1 MGEKTG
7 RKKVVIILENL
18 RRGGIEIAAVR
29 FFELLDSEKYETT
42 FLLRNLQHYDNS
54 MVRILEKNGA
64 NIIVKPK
71 ECSGYLKDYLFFK
84 KLFKKEKY
92 DIVHAHQLFYNGI
105 IMRAAYKAGVGKRI
119 AHSHATEENC
129 VMGKVKKTVSDIY
142 RAVMRV
148 VIKRYA
154 TDIVG
159 CSEKAGEY
167 MCGKRL
173 FRERGTVLPN
183 YVNTDEYS
191 FNAERRLQK
200 RRELGITNELLV
212 GHTGSIYWIKNQTFL
227 VSLLA
232 RLLELRPDARLML
245 VGEETDGG
253 ETRALAEKL
262 NVADKVMFMGSR
274 DDIPDLLCAMDIFMF
289 PSRFEALPIAPIEA
303 QAAGLP
309 CIVSTGVPEEI
320 KVTDSF
326 ARLSLDAPAEQ
337 WIEKIAEFSAF
348 DRTKSDLTELKARY
362 SAQSIARKLNALYES

>member
-1 MGEKTG
+1 MGEKKG
-7 RKKVVIILENL
+7 KKKVVIVLDNL
-18 RRGGIEIAAVR
+18 RRGGIEIAALR
-29 FFELLDSEKYETT
+29 FFELLDSEEYEAT
-42 FLLRNLQHYDNS
+42 FLLRNLLHYDES
-54 MVRILEKNGA
+54 MVKILEKRRA
-64 NIIVKPK
+64 KIIVKP
-71 ECSGYLKDYLFFK
+71 ESFNSYLKDYFFFK

-148 VIKRYA
+148 VIKKYA

-191 FNAERRLQK
+191 FNAERRLQ
-200 RRELGITNELLV
+200 RRKELGITNELLV

-245 VGEETDGG
+245 VGEENDGG
-253 ETRALAEKL
+253 ETRALAERL

>member
-1 MGEKTG
+1 MGEKKG
-7 RKKVVIILENL
+7 KKKVVIVLDNL
-18 RRGGIEIAAVR
+18 RRGGIEIAALR
-29 FFELLDSEKYETT
+29 FFELLDSEEYEAT
-42 FLLRNLQHYDNS
+42 FLLRNLLHYDES
-54 MVRILEKNGA
+54 MVKILEKRRA
-64 NIIVKPK
+64 KIIVKP
-71 ECSGYLKDYLFFK
+71 ESFNSYLKDYFFFK

-92 DIVHAHQLFYNGI
+92 DIVHAHLLFYNGI
-105 IMRAAYKAGVGKRI
+105 IMCAAYKAGVGKRI
-119 AHSHATEENC
+119 AHSHATEENR

-148 VIKRYA
+148 VIKKYA

-200 RRELGITNELLV
+200 RKELGITNELLV

-245 VGEETDGG
+245 VGEENDGG

-262 NVADKVMFMGSR
+262 NVADKVMFTGSR
-274 DDIPDLLCAMDIFMF
+274 DDIPELLCAMDIFMF